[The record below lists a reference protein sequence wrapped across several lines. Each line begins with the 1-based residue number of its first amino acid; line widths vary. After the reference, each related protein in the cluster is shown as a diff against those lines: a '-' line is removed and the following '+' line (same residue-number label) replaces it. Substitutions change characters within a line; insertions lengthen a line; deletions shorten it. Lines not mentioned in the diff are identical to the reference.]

1 MSLKIIPFEP
11 RYASDFQNLNLAWI
25 ERYFVVEP
33 EDIRLL
39 ENCDQ
44 SIIEAGGHIYF
55 AEYENC
61 IVGCFAFIRIT
72 DKTFELGKMAVAP
85 EYHGLKIGQKL
96 LSFALD
102 FAKTNQWDA
111 IVLYSSTKLDAALH
125 IYRKYG
131 FEEVPLEEKLTYLR
145 SDIKMELQL
154 KTEIATLKVT

>member
-11 RYASDFQNLNLAWI
+11 RYAHNFKNLNLAWI
-25 ERYFVVEP
+25 ERYFVVEQ

-39 ENCDQ
+39 ENCEQ

-55 AEYENC
+55 AEHENS

-72 DKTFELGKMAVAP
+72 EKTFELGKMAVDP
-85 EYHGLKIGQKL
+85 GYHGLKIGQKL

-102 FAKTNQWDA
+102 FAIARQWDA
-111 IVLYSSTKLDAALH
+111 ILLYSSTKLDTALY

-131 FEEVPLEEKLTYLR
+131 FKEVPLEKKLTYLR

-154 KTEIATLKVT
+154 KTAIAALK